1 MRYRNVNQRVVL
13 TLTLLE
19 EGTAGQSEN
28 FLKKNIDRLRKVCY
42 TKITKGKKDD
52 CYCVATVNLLG
63 FQEKKNWS
71 KKIKNL

>member
-1 MRYRNVNQRVVL
+1 MEGKRRQRL
-13 TLTLLE
+13 HSD
-19 EGTAGQSEN
+19 GIKK
-28 FLKKNIDRLRKVCY
+28 LKKGIDRFLKVCY
-42 TKITKGKKDD
+42 TKITKGKKGD